1 LWLCQIPT
9 LLLLSTQNHSFLLW
23 LSGML
28 RALLVGVTLFYL
40 KPGER
45 GNDSS
50 DVWRQTHGRCFALYY
65 FNPSTNLKKEYIDSY
80 LTHGFTFCGFV
91 NQWPDIIK
99 AINRESQK

>member
-1 LWLCQIPT
+1 
-9 LLLLSTQNHSFLLW
+9 
-23 LSGML
+23 ML

-99 AINRESQK
+99 AINSKPVASIKLIGEKLEAIQLKSGTRQG